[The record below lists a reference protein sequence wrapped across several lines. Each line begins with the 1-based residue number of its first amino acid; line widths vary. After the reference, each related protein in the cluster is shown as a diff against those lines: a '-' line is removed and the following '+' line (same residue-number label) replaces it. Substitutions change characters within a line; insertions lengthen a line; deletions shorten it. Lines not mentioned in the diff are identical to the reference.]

1 MASNMD
7 GSRADQIAV
16 VEGGD
21 DLADENEYVYESSYA
36 GLVVSVKKQLLS
48 EVKNR
53 MLELVIN

>member
-1 MASNMD
+1 MD

-16 VEGGD
+16 VGGGD